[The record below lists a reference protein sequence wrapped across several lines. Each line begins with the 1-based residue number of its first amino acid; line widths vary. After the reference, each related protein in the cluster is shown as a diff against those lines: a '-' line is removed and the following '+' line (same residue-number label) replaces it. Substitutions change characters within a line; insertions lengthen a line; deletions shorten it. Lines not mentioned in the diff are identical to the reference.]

1 MFLALGC
8 GEESNPTPTA
18 TASMKDLDT
27 TLQSIELWLEAAQPD
42 KAEAVARTLVQKQ
55 PEFALAH
62 ATLARVLLVKVGA
75 AIDANLPE
83 QAEVISQEA
92 LEEFEEAIRLGD
104 RTPEVIRGAGI
115 AAEQAGQLE
124 EAISWYEVG
133 AANDEAT
140 ALYLALAL
148 LRAERVAEARAIIE
162 PLRERRPTEP
172 FLHATFAECLAA
184 QGENELAQ
192 EAILQAIQLAP
203 DEPAFRIRRA
213 AMLRREGKPLLAAET
228 ILALPEKFRT
238 SLPATEELTAALLE
252 GDRKDLAADVWASYA
267 RAHPGLPPAIIQT
280 VQAYIAAGNLPEARM
295 WMDILL
301 ATAPN
306 HPEVEQLQALISE
319 GVVPRQEE

>member
-1 MFLALGC
+1 
-8 GEESNPTPTA
+8 
-18 TASMKDLDT
+18 MKELDT
-27 TLQSIELWLEAAQPD
+27 TLESIELWLQAAQPD
-42 KAEAVARTLVQKQ
+42 KAEVVARTLVLQQ
-55 PEFALAH
+55 PEFAIAH

-75 AIDANLPE
+75 AIAANLPE
-83 QAEVISQEA
+83 RAEAISQEA

-104 RTPEVIRGAGI
+104 LTPEVIRGAGI
-115 AAEQAGQLE
+115 AAEQAGRLE
-124 EAISWYEVG
+124 EAISWYESG

-162 PLRERRPTEP
+162 PLRERRPTDP
-172 FLHATFAECLAA
+172 FLHATFAECLSAEG
-184 QGENELAQ
+184 QNELAQ
-192 EAILQAIQLAP
+192 EVILQAIQLAP

-213 AMLRREGKPLLAAET
+213 AMLRREGKSLLAAET
-228 ILALPEKFRT
+228 ILALPEQFRT

-252 GDRKDLAADVWASYA
+252 GDRKDLAADAWAAYA
-267 RAHPGLPPAIIQT
+267 RAHPDSPSAIIRT

-306 HPEVEQLQALISE
+306 HPEAERLQAFISE
-319 GVVPRQEE
+319 GAAPRQEE